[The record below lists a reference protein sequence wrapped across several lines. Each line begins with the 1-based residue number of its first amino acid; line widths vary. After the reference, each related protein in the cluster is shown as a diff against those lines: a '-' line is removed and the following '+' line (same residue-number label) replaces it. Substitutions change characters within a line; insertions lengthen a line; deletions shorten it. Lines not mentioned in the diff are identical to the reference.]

1 MNYAVYWLIL
11 WKPIQSNLNNY
22 VQTSDNRIE
31 KMFYNECINC
41 SYWKLPNRNAGWH
54 KPNIISASH
63 KMFVIYN
70 KERKNSSNTNIP
82 NNHKTYSVVVNK
94 KYTVKYSMTIFNLM
108 HNSRTWRF
116 IIKKSSFII
125 ASTSKCML
133 NWTTYTT
140 FTGRDICMLLQNNI
154 LFFPI

>member
-1 MNYAVYWLIL
+1 MFIACLWNNDSAARWLIARGLGGIYFLEKILKKWNKNYAVYWLIL
-11 WKPIQSNLNNY
+11 WKPIQSNLNNN

-41 SYWKLPNRNAGWH
+41 SYWKSSNRNAGWH

-82 NNHKTYSVVVNK
+82 NNHKTHTRK
-94 KYTVKYSMTIFNLM
+94 
-108 HNSRTWRF
+108 
-116 IIKKSSFII
+116 
-125 ASTSKCML
+125 
-133 NWTTYTT
+133 
-140 FTGRDICMLLQNNI
+140 
-154 LFFPI
+154 